1 MGYRTRRQLV
11 DILVHTLLIIIVIF
25 SMFPI
30 IWMCMIALKGAGESV
45 SGFNSLILKNP
56 SLGNLKRLF
65 ELLPNFW
72 KNFYNSVFT
81 TFFGTVT
88 SLFFCSLAGFAF
100 AKYKFPGNKTLFYFC
115 VATMLIPPE
124 VGSIPMFLVMR
135 KMELINS
142 LWSLVIPRMAT
153 AIGIFYMRQYIM
165 DVPDE
170 IIESARIDGCHDF
183 KIYTSI
189 VMPIIK
195 PALPSW
201 GILTVIAR
209 WNDFFWPLI
218 FLRKSEKYTLM
229 VAITMLPFSEGM
241 STPWPVT
248 MAGTALATLPV
259 IIIFIVLQAFMK
271 DGLTLGA
278 VKG

>member
-1 MGYRTRRQLV
+1 
-11 DILVHTLLIIIVIF
+11 
-25 SMFPI
+25 
-30 IWMCMIALKGAGESV
+30 
-45 SGFNSLILKNP
+45 
-56 SLGNLKRLF
+56 
-65 ELLPNFW
+65 
-72 KNFYNSVFT
+72 
-81 TFFGTVT
+81 
-88 SLFFCSLAGFAF
+88 
-100 AKYKFPGNKTLFYFC
+100 
-115 VATMLIPPE
+115 
-124 VGSIPMFLVMR
+124 MFLVMR

-195 PALPSW
+195 PALASW

-259 IIIFIVLQAFMK
+259 IVIFIVLQAFMK

>member
-1 MGYRTRRQLV
+1 MSYSLKRNLT
-11 DILVHTLLIIIVIF
+11 DILVHGLLLIVVFF
-25 SMFPI
+25 SLFPI
-30 IWMCMIALKGAGESV
+30 IWMCIIALKGAGESV
-45 SGFNSLILKNP
+45 SGFNSLILQNP
-56 SLGNLKRLF
+56 TFGNIQRLF

-72 KNFYNSVFT
+72 SNFFNSFFT
-81 TFFGTVT
+81 TFWGTAT
-88 SLFFCSLAGFAF
+88 SLFFCSLAGFTF
-100 AKYKFPGNKTLFYFC
+100 AKYKFLGNKFLFYFC

-135 KMELINS
+135 KFNLINS

-153 AIGIFYMRQYIM
+153 AIGIFYMRQYTM

-170 IIESARIDGCHDF
+170 IIESARIDGCPDF
-183 KIYTSI
+183 RIYTGI
-189 VMPIIK
+189 VLPIIK
-195 PALPSW
+195 PAIASW

-218 FLRKSEKYTLM
+218 FLRKTEKYTLM

-259 IIIFIVLQAFMK
+259 IIVFVILQAFMK

>member
-1 MGYRTRRQLV
+1 M
-11 DILVHTLLIIIVIF
+11 
-25 SMFPI
+25 
-30 IWMCMIALKGAGESV
+30 
-45 SGFNSLILKNP
+45 
-56 SLGNLKRLF
+56 
-65 ELLPNFW
+65 
-72 KNFYNSVFT
+72 
-81 TFFGTVT
+81 
-88 SLFFCSLAGFAF
+88 
-100 AKYKFPGNKTLFYFC
+100 FYFC

-195 PALPSW
+195 PALASW

-259 IIIFIVLQAFMK
+259 IVIFIVLQAFMK

>member
-1 MGYRTRRQLV
+1 MR
-11 DILVHTLLIIIVIF
+11 
-25 SMFPI
+25 S
-30 IWMCMIALKGAGESV
+30 KGGESV
-45 SGFNSLILKNP
+45 SGFNSLILRNP

-170 IIESARIDGCHDF
+170 IIESARIKAAMILRISASSCPL
-183 KIYTSI
+183 SS
-189 VMPIIK
+189 PRW
-195 PALPSW
+195 LP
-201 GILTVIAR
+201 
-209 WNDFFWPLI
+209 
-218 FLRKSEKYTLM
+218 
-229 VAITMLPFSEGM
+229 
-241 STPWPVT
+241 
-248 MAGTALATLPV
+248 
-259 IIIFIVLQAFMK
+259 
-271 DGLTLGA
+271 GA
-278 VKG
+278 S